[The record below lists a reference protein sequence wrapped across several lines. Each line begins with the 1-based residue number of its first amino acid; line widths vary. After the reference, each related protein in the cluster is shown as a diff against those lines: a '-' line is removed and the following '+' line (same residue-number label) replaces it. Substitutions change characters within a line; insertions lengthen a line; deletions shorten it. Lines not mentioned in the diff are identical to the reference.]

1 MRGPDCWWDGPPLPP
16 RLWRRQLWGGNQ
28 GRTTMSDI
36 RTVGHGLPQPAALQ
50 LKLPEPSHLVKS
62 EPAEL
67 GSRQRWSVASA
78 TPTARM
84 APATGQPCDALASPW
99 AAACPRSP
107 QDGVASSARLL
118 LTSSADTTHGTR
130 HMAPDTWRQV
140 QEAVQRSR
148 LHPTG
153 EAAEARRSVLRGQT
167 RTTALV
173 AVKGLPTPGRHP
185 ITAGSSGDISENTD
199 ANDRAV

>member
-1 MRGPDCWWDGPPLPP
+1 
-16 RLWRRQLWGGNQ
+16 
-28 GRTTMSDI
+28 MSDI
-36 RTVGHGLPQPAALQ
+36 RTVGHGLSQPAALQ

-140 QEAVQRSR
+140 QEAVQYILRADKGFDIR
-148 LHPTG
+148 RNVRGNVEHPC
-153 EAAEARRSVLRGQT
+153 ASILRAT
-167 RTTALV
+167 W
-173 AVKGLPTPGRHP
+173 
-185 ITAGSSGDISENTD
+185 
-199 ANDRAV
+199 

>member
-1 MRGPDCWWDGPPLPP
+1 
-16 RLWRRQLWGGNQ
+16 
-28 GRTTMSDI
+28 MSDI
-36 RTVGHGLPQPAALQ
+36 RTVGHGLSQPAALQ
-50 LKLPEPSHLVKS
+50 LKLPEPSHLVKP
-62 EPAEL
+62 EPAEP

-130 HMAPDTWRQV
+130 HMAPSPGGGSVTNGRFRWPLCEVGSAHFGLDGCPGPVSDQGAPSARG
-140 QEAVQRSR
+140 RSIADCDDR
-148 LHPTG
+148 MNAAGGASGAPRPTVRTAG
-153 EAAEARRSVLRGQT
+153 RAGRRSPSGWRCGSHAGHSAAAAWNDLRC
-167 RTTALV
+167 R
-173 AVKGLPTPGRHP
+173 
-185 ITAGSSGDISENTD
+185 
-199 ANDRAV
+199 